1 MTCFSSVKAATVAE
15 PDPAKHVNYNLGMVL
30 GVDDFTQEFAYL
42 SERDQ
47 WMARDL
53 IGYGTARGLKIGI
66 EDSDKGPRV
75 VVEPGVAVSPRGQMI
90 CVPSAQCAY
99 LKDSLA
105 SRSGEIQE
113 RFGSPLSGTVDMY
126 VVLCYR
132 ECPTDNVP
140 IAGEPCRSE
149 DELMAPSRLTDDFC
163 LELRFNKP
171 NQREEEAVREY
182 VHWLRQVEIS
192 DAVPVSTPLE
202 QFLNAI
208 RAEAWEWISPSSP
221 PASPPHTFMHGS
233 PPAFLHIRVAD
244 ACEYLHAA
252 LRLWVTELRPKWIA
266 RWHGCAPTH
275 FDVDDKTEEDCVM
288 LAKLTVPIALV
299 SPGNWT
305 VADRPAVVQKD
316 ESERPYLI
324 HLRMLQEWILCGT
337 NRPITLSGDA
347 FGPVGATTV
356 QGLQTVPI
364 ALTRPTNGQVLTF
377 DAVAQRWQPATL
389 PPPPPPPNL
398 AGDVINA
405 PTSNRVQRLQGRN
418 LALPGSGNLTD
429 GQVLTARSNQL
440 QLEALP
446 IANLAGDV
454 INPLTS
460 NRVQGLQGTTLTL
473 PAPGTLIDGQVLTAR
488 TNTLHLEAL
497 PAPTLGGDVVN
508 AATNNRV
515 NQLQGK
521 VLVLPSGG
529 ALPDGQVL
537 TARGDQLHLE
547 PLPAAAGNF
556 VEHPAALPR
565 YSIVAAGVIRVDGLR
580 PRPRLPIY
588 NTLRVVTALQ
598 LNGDVSFTFGN
609 PGGGTNGDYQLPNA
623 NFMYIVKALAVR
635 IDAQLQPTVTFVRF
649 DDTSFVLN
657 VDKSGQG
664 QRLDLMI
671 EVSRYEAP
679 RLG

>member
-132 ECPTDNVP
+132 ECPTDSVP

-208 RAEAWEWISPSSP
+208 RAEAWELISPSSP

-305 VADRPAVVQKD
+305 VADRPAVVRKD

-377 DAVAQRWQPATL
+377 DAVAQRWQPAAL

-398 AGDVINA
+398 AGDVVNA
-405 PTSNRVQRLQGRN
+405 PTANIVRTLQGKP
-418 LALPGSGNLTD
+418 LDLSGPFTA
-429 GQVLTARSNQL
+429 GQVLTVQSDRL
-440 QLEALP
+440 L
-446 IANLAGDV
+446 LA
-454 INPLTS
+454 
-460 NRVQGLQGTTLTL
+460 
-473 PAPGTLIDGQVLTAR
+473 
-488 TNTLHLEAL
+488 
-497 PAPTLGGDVVN
+497 
-508 AATNNRV
+508 
-515 NQLQGK
+515 
-521 VLVLPSGG
+521 
-529 ALPDGQVL
+529 
-537 TARGDQLHLE
+537 

-556 VEHPAALPR
+556 VEHPARLPR

-580 PRPRLPIY
+580 PRSRPPIY

-635 IDAQLQPTVTFVRF
+635 IDAQVQPTITFVRF